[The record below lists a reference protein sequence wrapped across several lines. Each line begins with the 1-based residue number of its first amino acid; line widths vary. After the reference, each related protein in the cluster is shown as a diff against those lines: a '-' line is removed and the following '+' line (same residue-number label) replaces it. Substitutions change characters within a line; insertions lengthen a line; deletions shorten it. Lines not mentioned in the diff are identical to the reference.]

1 MRNSHDN
8 IIVVIKMR
16 KTHLRKG
23 GGKMPE
29 INLSFIRERRRELK
43 LSQSEMAKSLKLRT
57 PEKYSR
63 RENGEY
69 KFQAV
74 ELPIL
79 AQTLEVEIQDL
90 YK

>member
-1 MRNSHDN
+1 MRNSHVN
-8 IIVVIKMR
+8 IITVIEMR
-16 KTHLRKG
+16 KTHLKG